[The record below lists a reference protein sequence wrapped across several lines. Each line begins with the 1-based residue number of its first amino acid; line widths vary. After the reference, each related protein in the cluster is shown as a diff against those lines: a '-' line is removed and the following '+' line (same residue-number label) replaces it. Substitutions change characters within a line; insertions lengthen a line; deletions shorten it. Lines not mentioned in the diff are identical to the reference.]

1 LDRGLNMADAAAN
14 TLPINRPAVTLCVI
28 LAVIMQ
34 ALDTTIANVALPY
47 MQGSVSASADQINWV
62 LTSYIVAAAIMTPPS
77 GFLANR
83 FGRKRILM
91 VAVVGFVVA
100 SVLCGLAQSLVQIV
114 AFRLLQGFFG
124 AALVPLGQ
132 SVLLDIYTAE
142 ERGSAMA
149 LFGVS
154 VMVGPVLGPVIGGW
168 LTDHYSWRWV
178 FYINVP
184 LGMLAFAGI
193 SYFLRETKTSAAAKL
208 DWLGFGSLSLAIAAL
223 QVFLDR
229 GAQLDWFSSFE
240 ILIEAVVCASALYI
254 FLVHT
259 FTAKNS
265 FVNPRLFLDRNFSVG
280 VLFIFIVGITYL
292 ASLALLTPYL
302 QTLMGYPVV
311 TAGIVMGPRGLG
323 TMVCMFLVGRLIG
336 RIDTRLLILTGLL
349 LTAWAMYD
357 MTGWNP
363 NVSQWT
369 IAVTGFI
376 QGAGLGF
383 LFVPLNTVTFG
394 TLAPEQRADGT
405 GLFNLSRNVGSSVG
419 ISIVSYLLT
428 RNNQVNHATIASH
441 VTAFN
446 HAFDNSIV
454 RHALSPWTASG
465 RAALD
470 QVIQTQASIIS
481 YIDDFKLMMI
491 LSLAAI
497 PLVLLLRSAPS
508 SGENDHAMVM
518 E

>member
-1 LDRGLNMADAAAN
+1 MTESAAAEAR
-14 TLPINRPAVTLCVI
+14 PINRPAITACVI

-47 MQGSVSASADQINWV
+47 MQGSVSASSDQINWV

-77 GFLANR
+77 GFLVSK
-83 FGRKRILM
+83 FGRRRVLM
-91 VAVVGFVVA
+91 AAVTGFVVA
-100 SVLCGLAQSLVQIV
+100 SVLCGIAQSLVEIV

-124 AALVPLGQ
+124 AALVPVSQ
-132 SVLLDIYTAE
+132 SILLDIYTPE

-168 LTDHYSWRWV
+168 LTDHYTWRWV

-184 LGMLAFAGI
+184 LGALAFAGI
-193 SYFLRETKTSAAAKL
+193 SIFLRETKTSAAAKL
-208 DWLGFGSLSLAIAAL
+208 DWIGFGSLSIAIAAM

-240 ILIEAVVCASALYI
+240 ILVEAVVAVSAFYV

-259 FTAKNS
+259 FTAGDS
-265 FVNPRLFLDRNFSVG
+265 FVNPRLFLDRNFTVG
-280 VLFIFIVGITYL
+280 MLFIFIVGVTYL
-292 ASLALLTPYL
+292 ASLALMTPYL

-311 TAGIVMGPRGLG
+311 TAGLVMGPRGLG
-323 TMVCMFLVGRLIG
+323 TMVCMFVVGKLIG
-336 RIDTRLLILTGLL
+336 RIDTRVLLTIGLL

-383 LFVPLNTVTFG
+383 LFVPLTTVTFA
-394 TLAPEQRADGT
+394 TLAPEQRADAT
-405 GLFNLSRNVGSSVG
+405 GLYNLSRNVGSSVG
-419 ISIVSYLLT
+419 ISVVSYLLT
-428 RNNQVNHATIASH
+428 RNGQINHAIIGSH
-441 VTAFN
+441 VTAVNPGFRSSVI
-446 HAFDNSIV
+446 AS
-454 RHALSPWTASG
+454 AWSPWTASG

-470 QVIQTQASIIS
+470 QVIQNQASIIS

-491 LSLAAI
+491 LSLGAL
-497 PLVLLLRSAPS
+497 PLVLLLRRAASEAS
-508 SGENDHAMVM
+508 SDHAMVM

>member
-1 LDRGLNMADAAAN
+1 MPDRAVVPQAQA
-14 TLPINRPAVTLCVI
+14 INRPAITACVI
-28 LAVIMQ
+28 LAVVMQ

-83 FGRKRILM
+83 FGRKRVLM
-91 VAVVGFVVA
+91 VAIAGFVAA
-100 SVLCGLAQSLVQIV
+100 SVLCGIAQSLLEIV

-124 AALVPLGQ
+124 AALVPIAQ
-132 SVLLDIYTAE
+132 SILLDIYTPE

-154 VMVGPVLGPVIGGW
+154 VMVGPVLGPVIGGY
-168 LTDHYSWRWV
+168 LTDQFSWRWV

-184 LGMLAFAGI
+184 IGALAFAGVSI
-193 SYFLRETKTSAAAKL
+193 FIKETKTSAATRM
-208 DWLGFGSLSLAIAAL
+208 DWLGFGSLSVAIAAM

-240 ILIEAVVCASALYI
+240 ILIEATVCVSAFYI

-259 FTAKNS
+259 FTAKAAQS
-265 FVNPRLFLDRNFSVG
+265 FVNPILFLDRNFSVG
-280 VLFIFIVGITYL
+280 MLFIFIVGITYL
-292 ASLALLTPYL
+292 ASMSLLTPYL

-311 TAGIVMGPRGLG
+311 TAGLVMGPRGLG
-323 TMVCMFLVGRLIG
+323 TMACMFLVGRLIG
-336 RIDTRLLILTGLL
+336 KVDTRLLLVVGLL

-369 IAVTGFI
+369 IAVTGFV

-383 LFVPLNTVTFG
+383 LFVPLTTVTFA
-394 TLAPEQRADGT
+394 TLTPEQRADGT
-405 GLFNLSRNVGSSVG
+405 GLYNLSRNVGSSVG
-419 ISIVSYLLT
+419 ISVVSYLLT
-428 RNNQVNHATIASH
+428 RNEQVNHATISTH
-441 VTAFN
+441 VTAVNRAFN
-446 HAFDNSIV
+446 DGVVQHAW
-454 RHALSPWTASG
+454 SPWTAGG

-470 QVIQTQASIIS
+470 QMIQMQAAIIS

-508 SGENDHAMVM
+508 ADGNDHAMVM